1 MTIVGA
7 NTALTVRQAEQRFG
21 RTMTENDFELLTLA
35 MAHNAQRTTAT
46 DYVAA
51 QFAAYRISRALSE
64 FMATCDV
71 FLAPT
76 LCAPPL
82 RLGELNSMSQDLSHI
97 GPTLRRYMPG
107 TSMFNISGQPAMS
120 VPLAWS
126 KNGLPLGMMFA
137 AGFGDEGTLF
147 RLAALLE
154 QERPWRTKLPPV
166 CA

>member
-1 MTIVGA
+1 
-7 NTALTVRQAEQRFG
+7 
-21 RTMTENDFELLTLA
+21 MTENDFELLTLA
-35 MAHNAQRTTAT
+35 MAHNAQRTIAT

-51 QFAAYRISRALSE
+51 QFAAYRISRALAE

-76 LCAPPL
+76 LCSLPL

-120 VPLAWS
+120 VPLVCWEVLSTCAVPIHPPAACS
-126 KNGLPLGMMFA
+126 KGA
-137 AGFGDEGTLF
+137 TT
-147 RLAALLE
+147 R
-154 QERPWRTKLPPV
+154 RPNCRTIHRPPGIGV
-166 CA
+166 SM